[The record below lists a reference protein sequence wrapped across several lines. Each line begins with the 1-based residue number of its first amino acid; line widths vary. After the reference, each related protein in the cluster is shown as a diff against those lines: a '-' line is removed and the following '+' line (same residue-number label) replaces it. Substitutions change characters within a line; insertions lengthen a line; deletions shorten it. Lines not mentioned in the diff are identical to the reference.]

1 MDTKYNLVSGTK
13 SRNFDAEFCGKV
25 PLHQTNMIQPHGVL
39 LVVDKKNFAIVQVSE
54 NAEAVFNNSIQ
65 DIINSLFFDHITSEE
80 KEIITERLVSISEE
94 KIPVSVT
101 IHDQNY
107 LAVILQQP
115 SYLIIELEKI
125 ETSKE
130 ENSFVS
136 IYQDLKFI
144 IQQIEKAD
152 SIAEVSE
159 ITSREL
165 KRFSGFDKVMIYQF
179 DKDWNGTV
187 LAEAKEEGMESFN
200 GLVFPASDIP
210 KQAREMYK
218 KNAFRL
224 IPNIDYT
231 PTKLYPVINSITNA
245 FTNLTDTNLRSVV
258 AVHLEYLRNMK
269 VVASM
274 STRILKDGE
283 LWGLI
288 ACHHRTPKYL
298 SYQTCSVFELLSGI
312 IGSKISALQN
322 KREFDAKA
330 QLHLTLNKIAETL
343 YKNETIV
350 EGLFAQE
357 TELLELLKADGFT
370 LSINNEIHSFGE
382 VPEKN
387 QLEELIYWLQNKN
400 VNKIFHQP
408 SISSVFQNAKAYAQQ
423 VSGLVAI
430 PIQPDKGNYLL
441 AFRKEANQKINW
453 SGNPNEALQFEA
465 NKKDY
470 HPRSSFKIWQE
481 TVQNTSFPWKQEELE
496 IAETFRNVLIEYA
509 LNNPSS

>member
-1 MDTKYNLVSGTK
+1 MTT

-39 LVVDKKNFAIVQVSE
+39 LVVDNNNYAIVQVSE
-54 NAEAVFNNSIQ
+54 NAEPVFNTSPQSLIGSI
-65 DIINSLFFDHITSEE
+65 FFDHITANE
-80 KEIITERLVSISEE
+80 KQIISERLVGIAEE
-94 KIPVSVT
+94 KIPVTVT
-101 IHDQNY
+101 IKDQTY
-107 LAVILQQP
+107 LALILQQP
-115 SYLIIELEKI
+115 SYLIIELEQI

-152 SIAEVSE
+152 SIAGVSE
-159 ITSREL
+159 ITSKAL

-187 LAEAKEEGMESFN
+187 LAEAKEDGMESFN

-218 KNAFRL
+218 KNAYRL
-224 IPNIDYT
+224 IPNINYA

-258 AVHLEYLRNMK
+258 AVHLEYLRNMN

-298 SYQTCSVFELLSGI
+298 TYQACSVFELLSGI

-322 KREFDAKA
+322 KQEFDAKA
-330 QLHLTLNKIAETL
+330 QLYLTLNKIAETL
-343 YKNETIV
+343 YKSETLV
-350 EGLFAQE
+350 GGLFAQKE
-357 TELLELLKADGFT
+357 ELLELLNADGFA
-370 LSINNEIHSFGE
+370 LSINNELLAFGQ
-382 VPEKN
+382 VPENN
-387 QLEELIYWLQNKN
+387 QLEELIFWLQNKN
-400 VNKIFHQP
+400 VSKIYHQP

-423 VSGLVAI
+423 VSGLVAL

-509 LNNPSS
+509 LHNPTS